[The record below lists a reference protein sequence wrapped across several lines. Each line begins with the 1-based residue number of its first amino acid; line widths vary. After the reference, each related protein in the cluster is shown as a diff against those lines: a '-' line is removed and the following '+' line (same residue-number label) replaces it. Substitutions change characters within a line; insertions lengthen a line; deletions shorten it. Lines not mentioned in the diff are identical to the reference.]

1 MKYAKF
7 QTNLIYVP
15 NMLETFKI
23 FSHFNNIVKL
33 YLILST
39 EIEEKVHQLTSLTPN
54 SKSQTSLPNV
64 KSKMIVDE
72 VSRSLHYCKDHCMY
86 IVKGLSESTVSL

>member
-23 FSHFNNIVKL
+23 FSHFNNIAEL

-39 EIEEKVHQLTSLTPN
+39 EIEEKVHPLTSLTPS
-54 SKSQTSLPNV
+54 SKSQMSPPNV
-64 KSKMIVDE
+64 
-72 VSRSLHYCKDHCMY
+72 
-86 IVKGLSESTVSL
+86 